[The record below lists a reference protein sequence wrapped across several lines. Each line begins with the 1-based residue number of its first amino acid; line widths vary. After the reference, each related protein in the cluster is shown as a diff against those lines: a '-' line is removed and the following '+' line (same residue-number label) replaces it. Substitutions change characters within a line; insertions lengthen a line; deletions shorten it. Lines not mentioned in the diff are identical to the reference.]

1 MKLRLPTFI
10 DLLPARIDE
19 AVGTRAKRRCCVARQ
34 RRRRQAANE
43 TGAAEGA
50 SLQRPR
56 LFVDMAVISKN
67 DAGTGIQRVVRALAL
82 ALRDAA
88 PAQGWDIRFV
98 SATRKRSYFE
108 ISWPDTVSGRAPDF
122 TPIHARPG
130 DVFLGL
136 DYSLDTLR
144 WHRRKLARFRGQG
157 GRLWFLVHD
166 LLPLQRPDW
175 FSRNTVLRYRIWL
188 DTVAA
193 LSEGFVCNS
202 GHTETELRNALDER
216 YGLTGGYRTQV
227 VSMGGNILDAAAP
240 SYATGDNAEVEGDI
254 PAPRFDTSPPYFLMV
269 GTLEPRKGHG
279 DIVAAFDALWRDEG
293 QLRLVL
299 VGRQGWQI
307 AELAQRIRSHPE
319 YGGKLLWLDDVGDRE
334 LATIYDACAGVVIAS
349 YAEGFGLPLV
359 EALEHAKPVL
369 ARDLAVFR
377 PHEGNGVQYFP
388 ADADT
393 PALAQAIRLWAD
405 DVAKGRV
412 VVTPP
417 EATWAL
423 SAAELLAGLQAMP
436 SGAGAAARDR
446 SS

>member
-10 DLLPARIDE
+10 DLLPARVDE
-19 AVGTRAKRRCCVARQ
+19 AVGTRAWRRFRVARQ
-34 RRRRQAANE
+34 RRRRRAADA
-43 TGAAEGA
+43 TGVAEGVPE
-50 SLQRPR
+50 QRPR

-108 ISWPDTVSGRAPDF
+108 ISWPGTASGQTPDF
-122 TPIHARPG
+122 TPIRARPG

-144 WHRRKLARFRGQG
+144 WHRRKLARFRRQG
-157 GRLWFLVHD
+157 GQLWFLVHD

-175 FSRNTVLRYRIWL
+175 FSRNTILRYRIWL
-188 DTVAA
+188 DMLAA

-202 GHTETELRNALDER
+202 GQTETELRDALDER
-216 YGLTGGYRTQV
+216 YGLIGGYRTQV
-227 VSMGGNILDAAAP
+227 VPMGGNILDAAAP
-240 SYATGDNAEVEGDI
+240 RAATGGDAEFEDDI
-254 PAPRFDTSPPYFLMV
+254 AAPRFDTSTPYFLMV

-279 DIVAAFDALWRDEG
+279 DILAAFDALWRDG
-293 QLRLVL
+293 GTQRLVL
-299 VGRQGWQI
+299 VGRQGWQT

-319 YGGKLLWLDDVGDRE
+319 HGDKLLWLDDVGDRE
-334 LATIYDACAGVVIAS
+334 LAAIYDACAGVVIAS

-359 EALEHAKPVL
+359 EALEHVKPVL

-377 PHEGNGVQYFP
+377 PHEGNGVRYFP

-393 PALAQAIRLWAD
+393 PALAQAIRLWAS
-405 DVAKGRV
+405 DVTEGCV

-417 EATWAL
+417 EATWTL
-423 SAAELLAGLQAMP
+423 SAAKLLAGL
-436 SGAGAAARDR
+436 DR
-446 SS
+446 TD